1 MPGPGNVLGAG
12 EGGDIAMAVD
22 HPRLALLLLRVTGQ
36 DPRQRQFGCRAALQQ
51 AQTIIGQVGIEPGL
65 GSKGSHP
72 RQGMAGQLAYRLG
85 GGGGGDTDLPGSRAQ
100 RCDGKGHG
108 FSRVLLSTNGTGERD
123 SGSLARLRF
132 RRTDQLLFSRAL
144 PPRSNSR
151 HTGVTTMTKPLQ
163 DQIIMVTGASSGI
176 GAATITTLLNAGA
189 RVVALARRIERLEQM
204 QTSLEAGSDRLLPLC
219 FTLTR
224 PGRVSLNEIVV
235 RPTRQPI

>member
-1 MPGPGNVLGAG
+1 
-12 EGGDIAMAVD
+12 
-22 HPRLALLLLRVTGQ
+22 
-36 DPRQRQFGCRAALQQ
+36 
-51 AQTIIGQVGIEPGL
+51 
-65 GSKGSHP
+65 
-72 RQGMAGQLAYRLG
+72 
-85 GGGGGDTDLPGSRAQ
+85 
-100 RCDGKGHG
+100 
-108 FSRVLLSTNGTGERD
+108 
-123 SGSLARLRF
+123 
-132 RRTDQLLFSRAL
+132 
-144 PPRSNSR
+144 
-151 HTGVTTMTKPLQ
+151 MTKPLQ